1 MEKSKQ
7 KIYSNSGNNDVLEL
21 IPAGAKYI
29 LDIGCGDG
37 ANARLL
43 IKRNC
48 IVDGITISEAE
59 KDIAAE
65 VMREVY
71 VYKIENG
78 LPEKADAVYDVVIC
92 SHVLEHICYPQQLM
106 NDIHRA
112 LKPNGTLIVALPNI
126 MHYQS
131 RWQLARGNFNYK
143 DAGIW
148 DYTHFKWYTFITARQ
163 LLEQHHFKIK
173 VASVTGELPAN
184 TVFKKILPPTLRKY
198 IYSLLIKV
206 SKGFFGYQLLYTAVT
221 VDSSEKIDKQYKEK

>member
-1 MEKSKQ
+1 
-7 KIYSNSGNNDVLEL
+7 
-21 IPAGAKYI
+21 
-29 LDIGCGDG
+29 
-37 ANARLL
+37 
-43 IKRNC
+43 
-48 IVDGITISEAE
+48 
-59 KDIAAE
+59 
-65 VMREVY
+65 
-71 VYKIENG
+71 
-78 LPEKADAVYDVVIC
+78 
-92 SHVLEHICYPQQLM
+92 
-106 NDIHRA
+106 
-112 LKPNGTLIVALPNI
+112 

>member
-7 KIYSNSGNNDVLEL
+7 KIYSNNGNTDVLNL

-48 IVDGITISEAE
+48 IVDGITISEEE
-59 KDIAAE
+59 KAIAAE

-71 VYKIENG
+71 VYNIENG
-78 LPEKADAVYDVVIC
+78 LPVKADAVYDVVIC

-106 NDIHRA
+106 NDIYRA

-131 RWQLARGNFNYK
+131 RWQLISGNFNYK
-143 DAGIW
+143 NAGIW
-148 DYTHFKWYTFITARQ
+148 DYTHFRWYTFITARQ
-163 LLEQHHFKIK
+163 LLEQHDFKIE
-173 VASVTGELPAN
+173 VATVTGELPCN
-184 TVFKKILPPTLRKY
+184 SVLKKILPPTVRKF
-198 IYSLLIKV
+198 IYSLLIKI
-206 SKGFFGYQLLYTAVT
+206 SKGFFGYQLLYSAVT
-221 VDSSEKIDKQYKEK
+221 VDLSQRGDKHY

>member
-71 VYKIENG
+71 VYNIENG

-126 MHYQS
+126 IHYQS
-131 RWQLARGNFNYK
+131 RWQLARDNFNYK
-143 DAGIW
+143 DAGNWAYNHFECFQRFFLLPNVIW
-148 DYTHFKWYTFITARQ
+148 CC
-163 LLEQHHFKIK
+163 
-173 VASVTGELPAN
+173 
-184 TVFKKILPPTLRKY
+184 
-198 IYSLLIKV
+198 
-206 SKGFFGYQLLYTAVT
+206 
-221 VDSSEKIDKQYKEK
+221 